1 LNSDVRPE
9 FCCIYPTWH
18 PATGVHRASRSSSRA
33 TGRNR
38 APLGGSEQLV
48 STSSIRYYLR
58 SIYLPRVFIASG
70 PTFIGDVRMRR
81 RAFIAGIGSVLA
93 QPGVASAVTHVRRYR
108 IGFLDTAPRERN
120 GNFAAFHQLLLE
132 RGYIE
137 GQNLTFEYRS
147 ASGRNASFAE
157 LASELASLQVDV
169 IVTRGTPAALA
180 ARSATETI
188 PLVMAAA
195 GDPLAIARS
204 QNRQAQ
210 NMTGFGASARGAER
224 KRLEILK
231 EMLPNIS
238 RVAAVTNLSNPS
250 RQVEWQEVEA
260 AARSLGIESRV
271 LDIRAA
277 ADIEKSFD
285 RARSW
290 DASALLVGSDTLIQ
304 TNQSLVIQFVATHR
318 LPAMYTFRDFVDAG
332 GLVSYGA
339 SLSDLY
345 RRAADY
351 VDKILLGEPPDLP
364 IEPGGDLELVINAK
378 TAWTLGIVLP
388 ATMVSRAHMVE

>member
-1 LNSDVRPE
+1 
-9 FCCIYPTWH
+9 
-18 PATGVHRASRSSSRA
+18 
-33 TGRNR
+33 
-38 APLGGSEQLV
+38 
-48 STSSIRYYLR
+48 
-58 SIYLPRVFIASG
+58 
-70 PTFIGDVRMRR
+70 MRR
-81 RAFIAGIGSVLA
+81 RAFIAGIGSFLA
-93 QPGVASAVTHVRRYR
+93 QPRVASAVSPVRRYR

-204 QNRQAQ
+204 QNRPAQ

-231 EMLPNIS
+231 EMLPNIA

-250 RQVEWQEVEA
+250 RLAESQEVEA
-260 AARSLGIESRV
+260 AARSLGIEPRV
-271 LDIRAA
+271 LDIRVA
-277 ADIEKSFD
+277 ADIEKSFNL
-285 RARSW
+285 ARSW
-290 DASALLVGSDTLIQ
+290 NASALLVGSDTLIQ
-304 TNQSLVIQFVATHR
+304 TNQSLVIQLAATHR
-318 LPAMYTFRDFVDAG
+318 LPAIYTFRDFVDAG

-351 VDKILLGEPPDLP
+351 VDKILMGAEPRDLP
-364 IEPGGDLELVINAK
+364 IEPGGDLELVVNAK
-378 TAWTLGIVLP
+378 TAGALGIVLP